1 MLGIILPKGSPF
13 RRGGGVTAG
22 EVQDTQAPNE
32 IPRSWASHSL
42 AFFRLTRSKKGS
54 TPRRLFPYHPILP
67 ISRRSAQD
75 DLLKWGAVV
84 RVVEAPT
91 PTGVFDICCFD
102 RRAVACCRRLL
113 KYHYVLSGRS
123 KNTPTGLIDVL
134 LFVCRGGYHPP
145 VLPNAMSKESLL
157 LRRNLV
163 ASDAACGG

>member
-42 AFFRLTRSKKGS
+42 AFFRLSRSKKGS
-54 TPRRLFPYHPILP
+54 TPRRFLPHHPIAQ

-91 PTGVFDICCFD
+91 PTDLCVFDICCFD

-145 VLPNAMSKESLL
+145 VLPNAMSKESLPL
-157 LRRNLV
+157 
-163 ASDAACGG
+163 